1 MSVIFN
7 LPLYAR
13 IGLLLLVG
21 VSLWLILSDS
31 SEPPQPGNEVRRT
44 SDYSMT
50 DFTMTI
56 MDANGEP
63 ARIVKG
69 DEMSHYAHDDSTEII
84 NPITEFLE
92 PGQSTWVVTSEHG
105 HTQGKADT
113 ILLTGNVII
122 SNKDDPEFNML
133 TERLTLDTA
142 YNTAFTEEP
151 VMIRSPQ
158 GVTESVGL
166 HAALD
171 DETINLHSRV
181 KGQYDAPP
189 AN

>member
-1 MSVIFN
+1 MNVIFN

-13 IGLLLLVG
+13 IGLLLIAAF
-21 VSLWLILSDS
+21 SLWLIFHDS
-31 SEPPQPGNEVRRT
+31 SQPPPPADELRRT
-44 SDYSMT
+44 SDYAMT

-56 MDANGEP
+56 MDINGEP
-63 ARIVKG
+63 ARIIKG
-69 DEMSHYAHDDSTEII
+69 DEMAHFPHNDSTEII
-84 NPITEFLE
+84 NPVTQFLK
-92 PGQSTWVVTSEHG
+92 PGQDTWVISSEHG
-105 HTQGKADT
+105 HTEGEGDT

-122 SNKDDPEFNML
+122 SNKDDPAFNML
-133 TERLTLDTA
+133 TEELTLDTQF
-142 YNTAFTEEP
+142 NTAYTEQP
-151 VMIRSPQ
+151 VTIHSPQ

-181 KGQYDAPP
+181 KGQYDAP

>member
-1 MSVIFN
+1 MNVIFN

-13 IGLLLLVG
+13 IGLLLTAA
-21 VSLWLILSDS
+21 VSLWLFLQDDSEPIQRS
-31 SEPPQPGNEVRRT
+31 SEGGRS
-44 SDYSMT
+44 SDYAMT

-56 MDANGEP
+56 MDINGVP
-63 ARIVKG
+63 ARQIKG
-69 DEMSHYAHDDSTEII
+69 DHLAHYPKGDRTEIT
-84 NPITEFLE
+84 NPTAEFLK
-92 PGQSTWVVTSEHG
+92 PGQDTWIITSNKG
-105 HTQGKADT
+105 RTKGKADT

-122 SNKDDPEFNML
+122 SNKHDPEFNML
-133 TERLTLDTA
+133 TDKLTLNTHLSTA
-142 YNTAFTEEP
+142 YTEEP
-151 VMIRSPQ
+151 VTIHSPQ

-171 DETINLHSRV
+171 EETINLHSRV

>member
-1 MSVIFN
+1 LNVIFN

-13 IGLLLLVG
+13 IGLLLIAA
-21 VSLWLILSDS
+21 VSLWLFLQDGSEPIQRS
-31 SEPPQPGNEVRRT
+31 SEGGRS
-44 SDYSMT
+44 SDYAMT

-56 MDANGEP
+56 MDINGVP
-63 ARIVKG
+63 ARQIKG
-69 DEMSHYAHDDSTEII
+69 EELAHYPDGDRTEITQ
-84 NPITEFLE
+84 PIAEFLK
-92 PGQSTWVVTSEHG
+92 PGQDTWIITSEKG

-113 ILLTGNVII
+113 ILLSGNVII
-122 SNKDDPEFNML
+122 SNKNDPEFNML
-133 TERLTLDTA
+133 TDKLTLDTHLSTA
-142 YNTAFTEEP
+142 YTEEP
-151 VMIRSPQ
+151 VTIHSPQ

-171 DETINLHSRV
+171 EETINLHSRV